1 MAQIVFM
8 LLIYNFLNN
17 LSYAWRIYI
26 GPLNLVMSHVAISA
40 KQICGKFVMICITEI
55 IVFKVVMIFA
65 WKHYSIAD
73 EYFIYRVTIIFN
85 YAFIFVNY
93 SARLFLGASGS
104 FGFEILSGTL
114 LQDIFEK
121 KYYLLM
127 FFSINVI
134 TIMAGC
140 TVILIMKQK
149 NSMIFPNQNVN
160 NVLNQNTHNEPMLN
174 YLQIAWLTI
183 TFFMIASVYIQYF
196 YAPKSY
202 DGFTNH
208 HSFLIIEIV
217 GNDIYQSIFLD
228 KLKYFVSF

>member
-1 MAQIVFM
+1 M

-17 LSYAWRIYI
+17 LSYAWRIFI

-55 IVFKVVMIFA
+55 VLFKVIMIFA

-73 EYFIYRVTIIFN
+73 EYFIYRVTILFN
-85 YAFIFVNY
+85 YAFIFGNY
-93 SARLFLGASGS
+93 ITRLYLGASGS

-114 LQDIFEK
+114 LQDVFER

-127 FFSINVI
+127 FFSINCVI
-134 TIMAGC
+134 IMAGC
-140 TVILIMKQK
+140 TLILIMKQK
-149 NSMIFPNQNVN
+149 YNMIIPNQNEN
-160 NVLNQNTHNEPMLN
+160 NVLNQNTHNAAMLN
-174 YLQIAWLTI
+174 YLQITWLTI
-183 TFFMIASVYIQYF
+183 TFLMIAAVYIQYF

-217 GNDIYQSIFLD
+217 GNKLIKDCFLIN
-228 KLKYFVSF
+228 